1 MTLAVY
7 DYLGYYNICHLGDE
21 VRDPART
28 IPRAVNRSIWI
39 VAILYLTM
47 NLSIL
52 GVIPWQEAMQSE
64 QDRRR
69 RHGTRL
75 RPADRGGLHVARRV
89 GRRGVHVFDHAG
101 IFAHSVC
108 RGPAGGFLLGLR
120 RLHPRGQYPVV
131 SLLTLGGLTAICCY
145 FPLQQVIDAAVAVR
159 ILIQFIG
166 QTIGAAPVAENAARR
181 SASLSH
187 AALPAAEPGGPRR
200 LAVSPGHVRLEGL
213 GNGASASR
221 PRACRYFFDL
231 APGLNARLAM
241 RAAG

>member
-52 GVIPWQEAMQSE
+52 GVIPWQEAMKSE
-64 QDRRR
+64 QHCRR

-75 RPADRGGLHVARRV
+75 WSADRGGLHVARRV
-89 GRRGVHVFDHAG
+89 GRRGVHVLDHAG
-101 IFAHSVC
+101 IFADSVC

-120 RLHPRGQYPVV
+120 
-131 SLLTLGGLTAICCY
+131 
-145 FPLQQVIDAAVAVR
+145 
-159 ILIQFIG
+159 
-166 QTIGAAPVAENAARR
+166 
-181 SASLSH
+181 
-187 AALPAAEPGGPRR
+187 PAASARTVPDR
-200 LAVSPGHVRLEGL
+200 LAFDVG
-213 GNGASASR
+213 
-221 PRACRYFFDL
+221 RA
-231 APGLNARLAM
+231 
-241 RAAG
+241 